1 MTLRALCL
9 VSCIAVATAGCSPG
23 DSGGPS
29 GAGGAAAGASGTG
42 NGGSGGS
49 NPTTGTAGSTGG
61 SPQAGSGGT
70 GGDAATG
77 SGGTIGGGATTGAGG
92 TTGSAGRGGTTGSAG
107 TTGTAGRG
115 GASGTGGTGT
125 GTAGTT
131 GTAGAGAGDDYVS
144 GVTVTVNSMVN
155 TILIVNWT
163 QAKAADQVL
172 LEFSFAGSSVMT
184 SRAAAGTAGAHKDFV
199 LGVPGSTAVTVRIV
213 SRVGGVDYKTR
224 DYMGTTGAV
233 PSGLPKPT
241 VMSYDAT
248 LAGPERWM
256 LGTVEAAGGCANSSC
271 YFVGPYWVYI
281 MDRMGRI
288 VWYYS
293 DTTSNAATSM
303 PRVARDG
310 EYIWIEKAR
319 TGTRSV
325 LKTTLDRMTY
335 SQTVSVPG
343 LGDSIDVTTDGSL
356 LYDANNELREM
367 NKAGTIR
374 TVWSCRTA
382 LGASYNCYTN
392 TVNWNPA
399 DDTVLMSFPEPN
411 QVRQI
416 NRQTGAIV
424 ATYGDGAGS
433 YAFSPTTW
441 SLEWQHYANI
451 TPQGTLM
458 VSTHL
463 SNFPEGSA
471 AGANQHA
478 FVEFTIDRTAMRL
491 TEKWSYV
498 GAFWP
503 ESRGETH
510 RQANGN
516 ILVNYGTGGVIL
528 ELTPDK
534 KIAFQVKFDNTT
546 PTNDFFNRMVG
557 HQILI
562 NDLYALNGGGPK

>member
-1 MTLRALCL
+1 
-9 VSCIAVATAGCSPG
+9 VA
-23 DSGGPS
+23 
-29 GAGGAAAGASGTG
+29 
-42 NGGSGGS
+42 
-49 NPTTGTAGSTGG
+49 
-61 SPQAGSGGT
+61 
-70 GGDAATG
+70 
-77 SGGTIGGGATTGAGG
+77 
-92 TTGSAGRGGTTGSAG
+92 
-107 TTGTAGRG
+107 
-115 GASGTGGTGT
+115 
-125 GTAGTT
+125 
-131 GTAGAGAGDDYVS
+131 
-144 GVTVTVNSMVN
+144 
-155 TILIVNWT
+155 
-163 QAKAADQVL
+163 
-172 LEFSFAGSSVMT
+172 
-184 SRAAAGTAGAHKDFV
+184 
-199 LGVPGSTAVTVRIV
+199 
-213 SRVGGVDYKTR
+213 GVDYKTH

-248 LAGPERWM
+248 LASPAQWM

-310 EYIWIEKAR
+310 EYIWIDKAR

-382 LGASYNCYTN
+382 LGAGYNCYTN
-392 TVNWNPA
+392 TVNWDPA
-399 DDTVLMSFPEPN
+399 SDTVLMSFPEPN
-411 QVRQI
+411 TVRQI

-424 ATYGDGAGS
+424 ATYGDDTGS
-433 YAFSPTTW
+433 YSFSPTTW

-463 SNFPEGSA
+463 STFPEGST

-478 FVEFTIDRTAMRL
+478 FVEFTIDRTTMRL

-503 ESRGETH
+503 ESRGEAH
-510 RQANGN
+510 RQPNGN
-516 ILVNYGTGGVIL
+516 ILCNYGTGGTIL
-528 ELTPDK
+528 ELTADK
-534 KIAFQVKFDNTT
+534 KIAFQVKFDNTA
-546 PTNDFFNRMVG
+546 PANNDFYNRMVG

-562 NDLYALNGGGPK
+562 SDLYALNGGGPK